1 VELVIQNRLSVIAGQ
16 NRDMLKMF
24 SLQNNNGSF
33 VKVNPLETHA
43 IVYLKDG
50 KKRKEE
56 FSLGQGFLSQSSNYI
71 HLNSSIASV
80 DIFIGSKKSRT
91 LKP

>member
-56 FSLGQGFLSQSSNYI
+56 FSWGKGFLSQSTNYI
-71 HLNSSIASV
+71 HLNPSIASV
-80 DIFIGSKKSRT
+80 DIFIGTKKSRT